1 MCIPS
6 NGMSAEVFREAL
18 PPYQLS
24 AGLLAA
30 MFTAIP
36 APPPGATVAWR
47 QTCATR
53 LVHEVSGLMPA
64 DAPQARIAV
73 QIVIYWEA
81 AEKAVKQS
89 DAPGVTLEQVCRL
102 LRTAAAL
109 TVSTATLER
118 SMVRHQQK
126 PVPFFGTVLA
136 DGIDIAVLAAGWGWP
151 GFARG

>member
-1 MCIPS
+1 M
-6 NGMSAEVFREAL
+6 
-18 PPYQLS
+18 
-24 AGLLAA
+24 
-30 MFTAIP
+30 
-36 APPPGATVAWR
+36 
-47 QTCATR
+47 
-53 LVHEVSGLMPA
+53 
-64 DAPQARIAV
+64 
-73 QIVIYWEA
+73 
-81 AEKAVKQS
+81 
-89 DAPGVTLEQVCRL
+89 EQVCRL